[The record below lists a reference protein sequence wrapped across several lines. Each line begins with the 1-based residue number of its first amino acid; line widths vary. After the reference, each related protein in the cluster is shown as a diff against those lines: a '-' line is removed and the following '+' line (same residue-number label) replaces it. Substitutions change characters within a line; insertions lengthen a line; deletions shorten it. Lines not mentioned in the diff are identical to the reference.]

1 VASPR
6 PRQEDFVGSEACVT
20 KLQTIAERGFTV
32 QVRHMAEVPP
42 RSPFTR
48 GWLSSVSS
56 LRLNHTSKD

>member
-32 QVRHMAEVPP
+32 QVRHMAEVL